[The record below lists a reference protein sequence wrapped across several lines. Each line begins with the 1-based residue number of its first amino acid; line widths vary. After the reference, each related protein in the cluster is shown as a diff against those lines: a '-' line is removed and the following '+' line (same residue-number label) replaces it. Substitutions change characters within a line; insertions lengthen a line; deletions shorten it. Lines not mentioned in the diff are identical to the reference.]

1 MTDEKTITL
10 TYFSL
15 INLISTM
22 EISSIQVNKCWLKD
36 DDCSLSNDS
45 PTTDTPPP
53 NKKADN
59 NEILDDDSNN
69 KSDNSNDSDSS
80 SLKSCENGVYCQ
92 PTISLLEHVI
102 GCEEGDTKQPSTTD
116 TTVTVT
122 ALTTNGDGE
131 VISIDQ
137 GGGADSCASNSPQ
150 PPELNP
156 VLEYEDSNQ
165 ESASHCYYSV
175 NNNSYIY
182 DSDSDSLPSLIDD
195 DGTNEALDDV
205 FYKKVRRE

>member
-1 MTDEKTITL
+1 
-10 TYFSL
+10 
-15 INLISTM
+15 M

-80 SLKSCENGVYCQ
+80 SLKSCENVVYCQ
-92 PTISLLEHVI
+92 PTRSLLEHVI
-102 GCEEGDTKQPSTTD
+102 GCEGDTKQPSTTD

-156 VLEYEDSNQ
+156 VLEYEDSSNQ